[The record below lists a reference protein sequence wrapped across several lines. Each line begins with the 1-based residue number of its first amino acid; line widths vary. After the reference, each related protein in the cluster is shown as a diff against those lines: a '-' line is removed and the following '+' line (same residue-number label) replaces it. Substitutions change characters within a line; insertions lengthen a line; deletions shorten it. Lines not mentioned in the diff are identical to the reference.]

1 MTSRANNKSCSLNVM
16 RNQNN
21 GTLFSTETTLL
32 SNKSLDFR
40 LHIFTYLYYTAKLH
54 TIIHVHFTTSFM
66 KKKNSYQYYVLQRE
80 PIYCLTIIKLIVR
93 YCKWASSIWWLH
105 TISKRQSSIFTHACI
120 WRILFVFVF
129 LVHDEPWCVWWVSMC
144 VCVFGT
150 N

>member
-40 LHIFTYLYYTAKLH
+40 LYIFTYLYYTAKLH

-66 KKKNSYQYYVLQRE
+66 KKKKFISVLCFTKRAHILPYHHKVNS
-80 PIYCLTIIKLIVR
+80 
-93 YCKWASSIWWLH
+93 
-105 TISKRQSSIFTHACI
+105 
-120 WRILFVFVF
+120 
-129 LVHDEPWCVWWVSMC
+129 
-144 VCVFGT
+144 
-150 N
+150 